1 VNEHEQSSGS
11 SSLQYGVAFCCQ
23 MLAVS
28 RQGYYKWL
36 QNRDRPYKHAL
47 LLAQMQAILDED
59 PENAN
64 YGIVR
69 MHQALKF
76 KHKITQSQSTVA
88 RVMRENG
95 LIHKK
100 KRNPLRLTKADK
112 AAQTSDDLLK
122 RDFDAQ
128 EPNKKWVSDIT
139 QLPTADGKLYISGI
153 FDCFNNETVGLC
165 MDNNMR
171 AQLCV
176 RTLNQAMG
184 LHRAKGVIF
193 HSDRGS
199 QYTSEEFR
207 KSIKAF
213 GVLQSMNSAGGRCH
227 DNAKC
232 ESMWA
237 RFKEELIYGK
247 IDTAKMPMQAVKA
260 LVWRYFFGYWNNR
273 RICSAIGGVPP
284 AHKRKCFYAAQR
296 LLPAA

>member
-1 VNEHEQSSGS
+1 
-11 SSLQYGVAFCCQ
+11 
-23 MLAVS
+23 MLGVS

-36 QNRDRPYKHAL
+36 KNRDRPYKHTL
-47 LLAQMQAILDED
+47 LLARMHAILEED

-69 MHQALKF
+69 MYQALKF
-76 KHKITQSQSTVA
+76 KYHIKESQSTVA

-100 KRNPLRLTKADK
+100 KRNPLSLTKADK
-112 AAQTSDDLLK
+112 EAQSSDDLLK
-122 RDFDAQ
+122 RDFGAQ
-128 EPNKKWVSDIT
+128 EPDKKWVTDIT
-139 QLPTADGKLYISGI
+139 QLPTGDGKLYLSGI
-153 FDCFNNETVGLC
+153 FDCFDSHVMGLC
-165 MDNNMR
+165 MDNHMR
-171 AQLCV
+171 AELCV
-176 RTLNQAMG
+176 RTLRQAMG
-184 LHRAKGVIF
+184 LHKAKGVIL

-199 QYTSEEFR
+199 QYTSGEFR
-207 KSIKAF
+207 ECVKGF
-213 GVLQSMNSAGGRCH
+213 GVIQSMNSAGGRCH

-247 IDTAKMPMQAVKA
+247 IDTAKMSMEAVKA

-284 AHKRKCFYAAQR
+284 AYKRSCFYEAQR
-296 LLPAA
+296 QLRAA

>member
-1 VNEHEQSSGS
+1 V
-11 SSLQYGVAFCCQ
+11 SLLCRVLC
-23 MLAVS
+23 VS

-36 QNRDRPYKHAL
+36 RNRDRPYKHAL
-47 LLAQMQAILDED
+47 LLAWIMGILEED

-64 YGIVR
+64 YGSIR
-69 MHQALKF
+69 MHEALLL
-76 KHKITQSQSTVA
+76 KHENVPSEPTVR

-100 KRNPLRLTKADK
+100 KRNPQSLTKADK
-112 AAQTSDDLLK
+112 EAQASDDLLK
-122 RDFDAQ
+122 RDFSAQ
-128 EPNKKWVSDIT
+128 EPDKKWVTDIT
-139 QLPTADGKLYISGI
+139 QLPTADGKLYISSI
-153 FDCFNNETVGLC
+153 FDCFDNHVMGLC
-165 MDNNMR
+165 MDDNMR

-176 RTLNQAMG
+176 RTLRQAMG
-184 LHRAKGVIF
+184 LYHAKGVIL

-207 KSIKAF
+207 VCVKDL
-213 GVLQSMNSAGGRCH
+213 GVVQSMNSAGGRCH

-247 IDTAKMPMQAVKA
+247 IDTAKMPLAAVKA

-273 RICSAIGGVPP
+273 RICSAIGGLPP
-284 AHKRKCFYAAQR
+284 AEKRRRFYAAQQ
-296 LLPAA
+296 LPLAA

>member
-1 VNEHEQSSGS
+1 
-11 SSLQYGVAFCCQ
+11 
-23 MLAVS
+23 MLLVS

-36 QNRDRPYKHAL
+36 KNRDRPYKHAL
-47 LLAQMQAILDED
+47 LLAQIQAILAED

-69 MHQALKF
+69 MYEALVFKF
-76 KHKITQSQSTVA
+76 HITQSQSTVA

-95 LIHKK
+95 LMHKE
-100 KRNPLRLTKADK
+100 KRHPQSLTKADK
-112 AAQTSDDLLK
+112 AAQASDDLLK
-122 RDFDAQ
+122 RDFSSQ
-128 EPNKKWVSDIT
+128 EPNRKWVTDIT

-165 MDNNMR
+165 MDDNMR

-176 RTLNQAMG
+176 RTLRQAMG
-184 LHRAKGVIF
+184 FHHAKGVIL

-213 GVLQSMNSAGGRCH
+213 GVLQSMNSADGRCH

-232 ESMWA
+232 ESMWG
-237 RFKEELIYGK
+237 RFKEELIYGNLN
-247 IDTAKMPMQAVKA
+247 TAKMPMAAVKA

-273 RICSAIGGVPP
+273 R
-284 AHKRKCFYAAQR
+284 F
-296 LLPAA
+296 

>member
-1 VNEHEQSSGS
+1 M
-11 SSLQYGVAFCCQ
+11 SLLCRVLC
-23 MLAVS
+23 VS

-36 QNRDRPYKHAL
+36 RNRDRPYKHAL
-47 LLAQMQAILDED
+47 LLAWIMGILEED

-64 YGIVR
+64 YGSIR
-69 MHQALKF
+69 MHEALLL
-76 KHKITQSQSTVA
+76 KHENVPSEPTVR

-100 KRNPLRLTKADK
+100 KRNPQSLTKADK
-112 AAQTSDDLLK
+112 EAQASDDLLK
-122 RDFDAQ
+122 RDFSAQ
-128 EPNKKWVSDIT
+128 EPDKKWVTDIT
-139 QLPTADGKLYISGI
+139 QLPTADGKLYISSI
-153 FDCFNNETVGLC
+153 FDCFDNHVMGLC
-165 MDNNMR
+165 MDDNMR

-176 RTLNQAMG
+176 RTLRQAMG
-184 LHRAKGVIF
+184 LYNAKGVIL

-207 KSIKAF
+207 VCVKDL
-213 GVLQSMNSAGGRCH
+213 GVVQSMNSAGGRCH

-247 IDTAKMPMQAVKA
+247 IDTAKMPMVAVKA

-273 RICSAIGGVPP
+273 RICSAIGGLPP
-284 AHKRKCFYAAQR
+284 AEKRRRFYAAQQ
-296 LLPAA
+296 LPLAA